1 MSPPLFQL
9 EIFTPS
15 VLETLQQG
23 IVTTLWISSA
33 SAFIAIWLG
42 LLVAFFQLS
51 PYKPLQWIA
60 SCYVALIRNT
70 PFLIQL
76 YLLYKGL
83 PSVGVSWSAEL
94 CGLIGLSLYSGA
106 YCAEIFRSALLALPK
121 EQTDNALALGLTPKA
136 CFMLIQ
142 LPQAIGF
149 SLPALANQLVSLL
162 KNSSLLF
169 YITVEETFQW
179 VYRGAVTDFHPAE
192 YFTVGALLYMG
203 FCLGVSLLVRLLEK
217 TLPNWQRWLLIPRH
231 LQVQPLKLNKKPEK
245 KPC

>member
-1 MSPPLFQL
+1 MLLPPFQL
-9 EIFTPS
+9 DVFTPS

-23 IVTTLWISSA
+23 IFTTLWISGA
-33 SAFIAIWLG
+33 SALIAILLG
-42 LLVAFFQLS
+42 LIVAFFQLS
-51 PYKPLQWIA
+51 PYKPLQWLA
-60 SCYVALIRNT
+60 LSYVSLIRNT

-83 PSVGVSWSAEL
+83 PSIGINWSADL

-121 EQTDNALALGLTPKA
+121 EQTENALALGLTPKEV
-136 CFMLIQ
+136 FILIQ

-149 SLPALANQLVSLL
+149 SLPALANQLVSLI

-217 TLPNWQRWLLIPRH
+217 TLPTWQRWLLLPRH
-231 LQVQPLKLNKKPEK
+231 LQVNSLKQQLKQEAE
-245 KPC
+245 PC